1 MGRLSGWCGTID
13 EALPPSER
21 RMGSRMVHVTE
32 AVFSQGVLK
41 PIDPLGLREQ
51 QRVRL
56 IIEPVDG
63 GQDADRTAALMRL
76 RAGIASMSFSS
87 SGPLPARDELHDR
100 P

>member
-1 MGRLSGWCGTID
+1 
-13 EALPPSER
+13 
-21 RMGSRMVHVTE
+21 MVHVTE
-32 AVFSQGVLK
+32 AVFSQGVLR
-41 PIDPLGLREQ
+41 PVDELGLREQ

-56 IIEPVDG
+56 IIEPVDA
-63 GQDADRTAALMRL
+63 GQDVDRTAALMRL

>member
-1 MGRLSGWCGTID
+1 
-13 EALPPSER
+13 
-21 RMGSRMVHVTE
+21 MVHVTE

-41 PIDPLGLREQ
+41 PVDALQLREQ

-56 IIEPVDG
+56 IIEPMDG
-63 GQDADRTAALMRL
+63 GQDVDRTGALERL
-76 RAGIASMSFSS
+76 RAGIASMRFSS

>member
-1 MGRLSGWCGTID
+1 
-13 EALPPSER
+13 
-21 RMGSRMVHVTE
+21 MVHVTE
-32 AVFSQGVLK
+32 AVFSQGVLR
-41 PIDPLGLREQ
+41 PVDELGLRGQ

-56 IIEPVDG
+56 IIEPVDA
-63 GQDADRTAALMRL
+63 GQDVDRTAALMRL

>member
-1 MGRLSGWCGTID
+1 
-13 EALPPSER
+13 
-21 RMGSRMVHVTE
+21 MVQVTE

-41 PIDPLGLREQ
+41 PVDELRLREQ

-56 IIEPVDG
+56 IIEPVDV
-63 GQDADRTAALMRL
+63 GQDSDRAAALSL

-87 SGPLPARDELHDR
+87 SGPLPTRDELHDR

>member
-1 MGRLSGWCGTID
+1 
-13 EALPPSER
+13 
-21 RMGSRMVHVTE
+21 MVQVTE

-41 PIDPLGLREQ
+41 PVGELQLREQ

-56 IIEPVDG
+56 IIEPVDA
-63 GQDADRTAALMRL
+63 GQDFDRTAALNRL

-100 P
+100 S